1 MHQFHYKKPLFS
13 GKGNT
18 SSVSGLNNC
27 WEGKINGVHFT
38 CPLGFTASTPQ
49 DFDRKWTVLPFC
61 SSFPCHLY
69 FCFLNFSSLVGVLLR
84 AFLTEFYFKF
94 RILYPIVSFCVNDI
108 IFISI
113 HGRRGSCGHLL
124 LYALRFMLFGALLWY
139 ALFLWKKWLLRD
151 FSPFLNSWHGIIY
164 IW

>member
-1 MHQFHYKKPLFS
+1 MHQIHYKKPLFS

-18 SSVSGLNNC
+18 SSVSGLNNY
-27 WEGKINGVHFT
+27 WEAKINGVHLT

-49 DFDRKWTVLPFC
+49 YFDRKWTVLSFC
-61 SSFPCHLY
+61 SSFPCHFVLL
-69 FCFLNFSSLVGVLLR
+69 CSLNFSFFGMSPPAGLS
-84 AFLTEFYFKF
+84 YWIFKF

-108 IFISI
+108 FYIST

-124 LYALRFMLFGALLWY
+124 LYALRFMLFWSFALICFVSLT
-139 ALFLWKKWLLRD
+139 LKSF
-151 FSPFLNSWHGIIY
+151 FGPFLNSWHGIIY